1 MQNIRLDAGAAA
13 LLARLHGAGYAAYAV
28 GGCVRDSLLGRT
40 PQDWDLCTSA
50 RPEQVLALFGEGQCI
65 PTGLQH
71 GTVTIKYGGQL
82 YETTTFRTE
91 GAYTDGRHPDEV
103 HFVPDVRQDL
113 ARRDF
118 TINAMAYNDAEGLID
133 PFGGQQ
139 DLQQGILRAVGDP
152 ATRFEEDALR
162 ILRLYRFA
170 ARFGGELAARLEF
183 RTINGVAAR
192 IIALYSRMYGR
203 TPPELIRNESETTP
217 LLMRL
222 WQDTNHEYPAESTVK
237 DLRTAITYIKNMC
250 LTDAELDEL
259 ETDIENLP
267 DLYRGYQK
275 ALKAAHKMDYDDQL
289 CFALQILRGAPAVAA
304 AFRKRYKYFCVDESQ
319 DTSKVQHEIIRV
331 LAQESGNIFMVGDED
346 QSIYGFRAAYPQAL
360 MDFEKTYPGA
370 QILLMEQNYR
380 STEPILEAA
389 NRFVARNRYRR
400 PKTIA
405 PTQGPGAPLQI
416 VTVPRR
422 ADQLPFLFE
431 TAQHC
436 DTGTVVLFRN
446 HESALPIIDL
456 CERRGIPYACKAV
469 DQTFF
474 TNKIVRNVT
483 DIFTL
488 AAHPADGETF
498 LRCYYKFGVPVT
510 RAQALF
516 ACNQARQYGQG
527 CWTALLNEDSIRPR
541 TRAAMA
547 DVADGLARLPKMAA
561 DDAVRFLADQL
572 GYGKYLDKNGMDRT
586 KLAVLEM
593 LGAQEPTP
601 RHLLRRLEK
610 LRSIIQNHENPPGCR
625 FLLSTIHS
633 AKGLEYDRV
642 ILLDVLDG
650 ILPAKPELCC
660 RTPGETQQYEEDRR
674 LFYVAMTR
682 ARQQLVLFDCAAER
696 SAFVDEVLS
705 GLPGHRKC
713 HDAEPAG
720 RRTPPPAARAPLPPV
735 DVDSITAVGAHV
747 RHAVFGPG
755 TVESV
760 AGRRVTVRF
769 TAGPRT
775 LDAQVVAE
783 RHLMWAE

>member
-1 MQNIRLDAGAAA
+1 MKSEQSAFLIAGVNSGSGKTTVLITRLGYMTEVCGIAPETILTMTYTVAA
-13 LLARLHGAGYAAYAV
+13 
-28 GGCVRDSLLGRT
+28 T
-40 PQDWDLCTSA
+40 Q
-50 RPEQVLALFGEGQCI
+50 E
-65 PTGLQH
+65 
-71 GTVTIKYGGQL
+71 
-82 YETTTFRTE
+82 
-91 GAYTDGRHPDEV
+91 
-103 HFVPDVRQDL
+103 
-113 ARRDF
+113 
-118 TINAMAYNDAEGLID
+118 M
-133 PFGGQQ
+133 
-139 DLQQGILRAVGDP
+139 RA
-152 ATRFEEDALR
+152 
-162 ILRLYRFA
+162 RFA

-267 DLYRGYQK
+267 DLYHGYQK

-436 DTGTVVLFRN
+436 DTGTAVLFRN

-474 TNKIVRNVT
+474 TNKIVRDVT

-547 DVADGLARLPKMAA
+547 DVADGLVRLAKMAA
-561 DDAVRFLADQL
+561 DDAVRFLTDQL

-682 ARQQLVLFDCAAER
+682 AREKLVRR
-696 SAFVDEVLS
+696 SARPLWMRCCPV
-705 GLPGHRKC
+705 C
-713 HDAEPAG
+713 PATANAT
-720 RRTPPPAARAPLPPV
+720 TPSPRAA
-735 DVDSITAVGAHV
+735 AHPRP
-747 RHAVFGPG
+747 RHAPRCRPWMW
-755 TVESV
+755 TASPPSV
-760 AGRRVTVRF
+760 PMCGMPSLAPAPWKALR
-769 TAGPRT
+769 A
-775 LDAQVVAE
+775 AA
-783 RHLMWAE
+783 

>member
-1 MQNIRLDAGAAA
+1 MDKAIFETAHLAA
-13 LLARLHGAGYAAYAV
+13 LNDQQRAAVEAVNGPVLLLAVPGSGKTTVLITRLGYMTEVCGIAPEAILTMTYTVAA
-28 GGCVRDSLLGRT
+28 T
-40 PQDWDLCTSA
+40 Q
-50 RPEQVLALFGEGQCI
+50 E
-65 PTGLQH
+65 
-71 GTVTIKYGGQL
+71 
-82 YETTTFRTE
+82 
-91 GAYTDGRHPDEV
+91 
-103 HFVPDVRQDL
+103 
-113 ARRDF
+113 
-118 TINAMAYNDAEGLID
+118 M
-133 PFGGQQ
+133 
-139 DLQQGILRAVGDP
+139 RA
-152 ATRFEEDALR
+152 
-162 ILRLYRFA
+162 RFA

-259 ETDIENLP
+259 ETDIENLS

-436 DTGTVVLFRN
+436 GAVPQPRERTAHNRPVRAAGHPLRLQGSGPDLFYQQDRPRCDRYFHAGRTPRGWGN
-446 HESALPIIDL
+446 FSALLLQI
-456 CERRGIPYACKAV
+456 RR
-469 DQTFF
+469 
-474 TNKIVRNVT
+474 
-483 DIFTL
+483 
-488 AAHPADGETF
+488 
-498 LRCYYKFGVPVT
+498 
-510 RAQALF
+510 
-516 ACNQARQYGQG
+516 ARH
-527 CWTALLNEDSIRPR
+527 PR
-541 TRAAMA
+541 TGAVCLQSGA
-547 DVADGLARLPKMAA
+547 
-561 DDAVRFLADQL
+561 AVRA
-572 GYGKYLDKNGMDRT
+572 G
-586 KLAVLEM
+586 
-593 LGAQEPTP
+593 
-601 RHLLRRLEK
+601 
-610 LRSIIQNHENPPGCR
+610 
-625 FLLSTIHS
+625 
-633 AKGLEYDRV
+633 
-642 ILLDVLDG
+642 LLDG
-650 ILPAKPELCC
+650 PAE
-660 RTPGETQQYEEDRR
+660 
-674 LFYVAMTR
+674 
-682 ARQQLVLFDCAAER
+682 
-696 SAFVDEVLS
+696 
-705 GLPGHRKC
+705 
-713 HDAEPAG
+713 
-720 RRTPPPAARAPLPPV
+720 
-735 DVDSITAVGAHV
+735 
-747 RHAVFGPG
+747 
-755 TVESV
+755 
-760 AGRRVTVRF
+760 
-769 TAGPRT
+769 
-775 LDAQVVAE
+775 
-783 RHLMWAE
+783 